1 MRSSQDLHHGF
12 DRGAPWGK
20 TGKRLVVSNVQ
31 SSIVV
36 EHVTKTYVPSPTWLR
51 ALVKSNISE
60 PVTALR
66 DISFTVDPGEI
77 VGVVGPNGAGK
88 TTTFRILVGLT
99 TPTSGTARVMGY
111 DAAKNAADV
120 RSLVGWMP
128 GDDRSLLMRLTC
140 AENLRFHGRLQG
152 LDPRTMD
159 DAITEVLETVGLA
172 HAHSKT
178 IFALSAGMRS
188 RLQLARAL
196 LHHPRV
202 LILDEPTAAI
212 DPVASHALLNLIME
226 IVKERELAALVSSH
240 RLEEIE
246 ALGSRVILLDR
257 GTIRHDG
264 DLDWMRNKLERPMLE
279 IEFDDAASATL
290 ALKTINESGL
300 HTISSLKDDITVR
313 CELDHGAPTGAV
325 LDEFNGLLPQISR
338 ISEVKRPLRELLAE
352 LYGEDDT
359 SVHRDRRARD
369 AGDGDGRT
377 GRKRK
382 KDKQKTG
389 SRRIRR

>member
-1 MRSSQDLHHGF
+1 MST
-12 DRGAPWGK
+12 AEP
-20 TGKRLVVSNVQ
+20 
-31 SSIVV
+31 SIVV
-36 EHVTKTYVPSPTWLR
+36 DHVNKTYLPSPTWMR

-60 PVTALR
+60 PVVALH
-66 DISFTVDPGEI
+66 DISFSVQPGEI

-99 TPTSGTARVMGY
+99 TPTSGTATVMGH
-111 DAAKNAADV
+111 DAMRNATDV

-152 LDPRTMD
+152 LDPHGMD
-159 DAITEVLETVGLA
+159 RRVREVLDMVGLA
-172 HAHSKT
+172 HAYGKT

-196 LHHPRV
+196 MHDPQA

-226 IVKERELAALVSSH
+226 IVTEKNIAALVSSH

-264 DLDWMRNKLERPMLE
+264 DLETMRERLDRPMLE
-279 IEFDDAASATL
+279 IDFADAESASL
-290 ALKTINESGL
+290 AVKAINESGL
-300 HTISSLKDDITVR
+300 HTVTSLEDQLTIR
-313 CELDHGAPTGAV
+313 CLLDHGTASGEV
-325 LDEFNGLLPQISR
+325 LSLFNGLLPR
-338 ISEVKRPLRELLAE
+338 IQRITEVKRPLRELLAE

-359 SVHRDRRARD
+359 SAQRDRRHRGERAE
-369 AGDGDGRT
+369 AGQPAGKRT
-377 GRKRK
+377 RRERRK
-382 KDKQKTG
+382 DMQKTG
-389 SRRIRR
+389 RRRSQR